1 MFKNMNL
8 TVKLGIGF
16 TLLILFTLCVAMVGW
31 NGQNNLSSRAE
42 KSSKMGDIV
51 EKTILARLD
60 MLYYVDQHDE
70 KRLESL
76 KSRLAES
83 RATAQGLKADF
94 VDPKNKENMDVLMA
108 ASASY
113 EAGLGK
119 YLEAD
124 KVHAETL
131 KTVVDAATAL
141 SHVTEVLDKRLTE
154 ASAKAIAAR
163 DLDGIVRNADLGGR
177 VDEILQQFLRSRIE
191 VLYYLWKGDKAR
203 MDAAKAILDK
213 VIPAAKDLSGLLV
226 SMEDKSLALEM
237 AAKADVYRS
246 RLDGFLKAAESQG
259 TVLKDM
265 AVLAQKIST
274 VAETSLEDQKKKMAV
289 DAQNANTTS
298 IAVSAVAFVLGVLF
312 AIYMIRVL
320 KAGIGKAITV
330 ANTVASGDV
339 SQDVQVDSSDEIGM
353 LLKAMQNMVE
363 AERTAATLAMR
374 LAEGDLRLDVH
385 PRSDKDMLLLSMKD
399 MVERLTNVV
408 VEVQSGA
415 SNMAAGSEQ
424 LSASAQSLSQ
434 ATTEQAAAL
443 EESSASM
450 EEMSSSIS
458 QNADNARQTESI
470 AVKAA
475 GDARESGT
483 AMIQTV
489 TAMKDIAQ
497 KISIIEEI
505 ARQTDLLALN
515 AAIEAARAGEHGKGF
530 AVVAAEVR
538 KLAERS
544 QQAAAEINTLSSS
557 STAVTESTGALLN
570 RLVPDIQKTAELVQ
584 EISAASTEQNTGA
597 IQVNKALQQLDQV
610 VQQNASASE
619 ELSSTAEEL
628 AAQAEQLQSVIAF
641 FQVEGSGPGAGRR
654 ALPSARIKQ
663 SKVSP
668 PAHPPKKNGGGVV
681 LAMGETD
688 DSDARD
694 FERF

>member
-16 TLLILFTLCVAMVGW
+16 TLLILATVCVAMVGW
-31 NGQNNLSSRAE
+31 NGLHNLTSRSE

-51 EKTILARLD
+51 EKTLMARLD
-60 MLYYVDQHDE
+60 MLYFIDQRDE

-76 KSRLAES
+76 KSHLSES
-83 RATAQGLKADF
+83 RATAQGLKSEFA
-94 VDPKNKENMDVLMA
+94 DPKNKEGMDTLVA
-108 ASASY
+108 SSASY
-113 EAGLGK
+113 ETGLGK
-119 YLEAD
+119 YQEAD
-124 KVHAETL
+124 KVHSETL
-131 KTVVDAATAL
+131 KTLVDAATAL
-141 SHVTEVLDKRLTE
+141 LQVTDVLDKKLQD
-154 ASAKAIAAR
+154 ASAKALAAK
-163 DLDGIVRNADLGGR
+163 DVDSISRNFEFMGR
-177 VDEILQQFLRSRIE
+177 VDDILQQFLRSRIE
-191 VLYYLWKGDKAR
+191 VLYYLWKGDKTR
-203 MDAAKAILDK
+203 MDAARAILDR
-213 VIPAAKDLSGLLV
+213 VIPAAKDLSGLLT
-226 SMEDKSLALEM
+226 STEDKALALDI
-237 AAKADVYRS
+237 AAKAEIYRS
-246 RLDGFLKAAESQG
+246 RMDGFVKAAESQG
-259 TVLKDM
+259 TVIKDM

-274 VAETSLEDQKKKMAV
+274 VAEVSLEDQKKKMAS
-289 DAQNANTTS
+289 DAQAANTAS
-298 IAVSAVAFVLGVLF
+298 IAVSAVAILLGVLF
-312 AIYMIRVL
+312 AIYMIRIL

-330 ANTVASGDV
+330 ANTVATGDV
-339 SQDVQVDSSDEIGM
+339 SQDVQVDSTDEIGT
-353 LLKAMQNMVE
+353 LLKAMQHMVE

-374 LAEGDLRLDVH
+374 LSEGDLRLDVR
-385 PRSDKDMLLLSMKD
+385 PRSDKDMLLLAMKD
-399 MVERLTNVV
+399 MVERLSNVV
-408 VEVQSGA
+408 MEVQSGA
-415 SNMAAGSEQ
+415 SNMAAGSEE

-458 QNADNARQTESI
+458 QNADNARQTEGI

-475 GDARESGT
+475 GDARESGE

-489 TAMKDIAQ
+489 SAMKEIAQ

-584 EISAASTEQNTGA
+584 EISAASTEQNSGA
-597 IQVNKALQQLDQV
+597 AQVNKALQQLDQV

-628 AAQAEQLQSVIAF
+628 AAQAEQLQSVIGF
-641 FQVEGSGPGAGRR
+641 FQVEGDKPDTFRRKRGA
-654 ALPSARIKQ
+654 AKVQQARI
-663 SKVSP
+663 
-668 PAHPPKKNGGGVV
+668 PAQAQPPKKSGSGVV
-681 LAMGETD
+681 LAMGEAD
-688 DSDARD
+688 DSDVRD